1 MDLKE
6 GGEEDSASELTE
18 SSSHRVLVFAQFKGL
33 LDLVETDVMAPMGVS
48 YLRLDGR

>member
-1 MDLKE
+1 MALKD
-6 GGEEDSASELTE
+6 GGDEDDASELATPC
-18 SSSHRVLVFAQFKGL
+18 SHRVLVFAQFKGL